1 MLNVDA
7 YNNAIQDIQT
17 YLLLNMLPLL
27 LWSTVLI
34 AIAFIGLF
42 KKFVK
47 KYIAFFLV
55 GFGILVLSYSL
66 IEILT
71 FNHDIQKANFD
82 VYYGEFD
89 YMQVSGNEKDVFEF
103 PRESNLS
110 VRSVADL
117 KIQSGTHHG
126 YILYCKTSRWV
137 IAYSSVP
144 FE

>member
-1 MLNVDA
+1 MLNTDV
-7 YNNAIQDIQT
+7 YNSAIQDIWF
-17 YLLLNMLPLL
+17 YLMLNMLPLL
-27 LWSTVLI
+27 VCGILLIVITVLGISKRLMKKSI
-34 AIAFIGLF
+34 AVCMI
-42 KKFVK
+42 
-47 KYIAFFLV
+47 
-55 GFGILVLSYSL
+55 VLSIILLTYS
-66 IEILT
+66 ITEISL
-71 FNHDIQKANFD
+71 FNYDVQHANFD
-82 VYYGEFD
+82 FYHGEFD